1 MQINFWL
8 ILWYIIGVIVG
19 YFFLKTFIQEIVHY
33 GLKGLIIFF
42 PKIIYQLIKGVIEVI
57 GKVLGFLL
65 FFLKSF
71 FRALKICIR
80 GA

>member
-8 ILWYIIGVIVG
+8 ILWCIIGVIAG
-19 YFFLKTFIQEIVHY
+19 YLFLKAFIQEIVHY
-33 GLKGLIIFF
+33 GLKGLFIFF
-42 PKIIYQLIKGVIEVI
+42 PKIIYKLIKGVIEVI
-57 GKVLGFLL
+57 GKILGFLL

-71 FRALKICIR
+71 FKALKICIR